1 MQISRYNERKILDKL
16 KPKKVCVLLGPR
28 RVGKT
33 ELIKKIADQSK
44 EPVLFLNGDDIRTHL
59 LLEERSVANYRQ
71 VLGDNKLLIIDEAQE
86 IENIGQKLK
95 LIVDEID
102 ELKVLITGSS
112 AFEINNQVGEPLV
125 GRKHV
130 FHMYPLAQLEYASVE
145 NSLQTAENLE
155 ERLIYGS
162 YPELLH
168 IPDFKQ
174 KQNYLNEL
182 VFSYLIKD
190 VLSFEGIKKRDKIMK
205 LLQMM
210 AFRVGSEISV
220 EGIGNE
226 LGISKNT
233 VDKYL
238 DLFEKVFIMYPVSG
252 YTKNADNEITK
263 KRKWYFWDNGVR
275 NALINQFNPLSLR
288 TDVGQ
293 LWENYLFIERTKK
306 FANEERTVFSHFWR
320 TQTKQEID
328 RIEDENGQLRA
339 YEFKW
344 TQEKVKIPPQFA
356 KNYPKAEF
364 NLVNKRNYLRF
375 IL

>member
-102 ELKVLITGSS
+102 DVKVLITGSS

-130 FHMYPLAQLEYASVE
+130 FHMYPLAQLEYTTME

-288 TDVGQ
+288 TDIGQ

-306 FANEERTVFSHFWR
+306 LANEDRTVFSHFWR

-344 TQEKVKIPPQFA
+344 SQEKAKIPPQFA

-364 NLVNKRNYLRF
+364 NVVNKANYLGF

>member
-1 MQISRYNERKILDKL
+1 MQISRYNERKILNKL

-33 ELIKKIADQSK
+33 ELIKKIASQSK
-44 EPVLFLNGDDIRTHL
+44 EPVLFFNGDDIRTHL

-71 VLGDNKLLIIDEAQE
+71 VLGDHKLLIIDEAQE
-86 IENIGQKLK
+86 IENIGKKLK

-102 ELKVLITGSS
+102 DVKVLITGSS

-145 NSLQTAENLE
+145 NSIQTAENLE

-168 IPDFKQ
+168 IKDFKQ

-275 NALINQFNPLSLR
+275 NALINQFNSLSFR

-306 FANEERTVFSHFWR
+306 LANEDRTVFSHFWR

-339 YEFKW
+339 YELKW
-344 TQEKVKIPPQFA
+344 SQEKAKIPPQFA
-356 KNYPKAEF
+356 KNYPDAEF
-364 NLVNKRNYLRF
+364 TVVNKSNYLGF

>member
-1 MQISRYNERKILDKL
+1 MQISRYNERKILSKL
-16 KPKKVCVLLGPR
+16 KPKKVCVLIGPR

-33 ELIKKIADQSK
+33 ELIKKIAQQSK
-44 EPVLFLNGDDIRTHL
+44 DPVLLLNGDDMQTHL
-59 LLEERSVANYRQ
+59 LLEDRSVAHYKQ
-71 VLGDNKLLIIDEAQE
+71 VLGNNKLLIIDEAQE

-95 LIVDEID
+95 LIVDEIND
-102 ELKVLITGSS
+102 VKVLISGSS

-130 FHMYPLAQLEYASVE
+130 FHMYPLAQLEYAAAE
-145 NSLQTAENLE
+145 NSLQTAQNLE

-168 IPDFKQ
+168 IPDFKE
-174 KQNYLNEL
+174 KQTYLNEL

-220 EGIGNE
+220 EGIGNQ

-252 YTKNADNEITK
+252 YAKNGDNEITK
-263 KRKWYFWDNGVR
+263 KRKWYFWDNGIR
-275 NALINQFNPLSLR
+275 NALINQFNPLNLR

-328 RIEDENGQLRA
+328 RIEDENDQLRA

-344 TQEKVKIPPQFA
+344 SQDKVKIPPQFA

-364 NLVNKRNYLRF
+364 HVINKDNYLNF

>member
-1 MQISRYNERKILDKL
+1 MQISRYNERKILEKL

-102 ELKVLITGSS
+102 DIKVLITGSS

>member
-28 RVGKT
+28 RIGKT

-44 EPVLFLNGDDIRTHL
+44 EPVLFLNGDDMRTHL

-102 ELKVLITGSS
+102 DVKVLITGSS

-356 KNYPKAEF
+356 NNYPKAAF

>member
-1 MQISRYNERKILDKL
+1 MQISRYNERKILEKL

>member
-102 ELKVLITGSS
+102 DVKVLITGSS

-130 FHMYPLAQLEYASVE
+130 FHMYPLAQLEYTTME

-288 TDVGQ
+288 TDIGQ

-306 FANEERTVFSHFWR
+306 FANEERTVFSHFLGAHKPNKKL
-320 TQTKQEID
+320 TESKMKMVNYAPMNS
-328 RIEDENGQLRA
+328 NGH
-339 YEFKW
+339 K
-344 TQEKVKIPPQFA
+344 KNVKIPPQFA
-356 KNYPKAEF
+356 KKLPKS
-364 NLVNKRNYLRF
+364 R
-375 IL
+375 I

>member
-28 RVGKT
+28 RIGKT

-44 EPVLFLNGDDIRTHL
+44 EPVLFLNGDDMRTHL

-102 ELKVLITGSS
+102 DVKVLITGSS

-210 AFRVGSEISV
+210 AFRVGSEISI

-288 TDVGQ
+288 TDIGQ

-306 FANEERTVFSHFWR
+306 LANEERTVFSHFWR

-344 TQEKVKIPPQFA
+344 SQEKVKIPPQFA

-364 NLVNKRNYLRF
+364 NAVNKRNYLRF

>member
-1 MQISRYNERKILDKL
+1 MQISRYNERKILNKL

-33 ELIKKIADQSK
+33 ELIKKIANQSK

-71 VLGDNKLLIIDEAQE
+71 VLGDHKLLIIDEAQE
-86 IENIGQKLK
+86 IENIGKKLK

-102 ELKVLITGSS
+102 DIKVLITGSS

-130 FHMYPLAQLEYASVE
+130 FHMYPLAQLEYATVE

-168 IPDFKQ
+168 IPNFKQ

-275 NALINQFNPLSLR
+275 NALINQFNPLGLR

-339 YEFKW
+339 FEFKW
-344 TQEKVKIPPQFA
+344 SQEKVKIPPQFA

-364 NLVNKRNYLRF
+364 NVVTKGNYLGF
-375 IL
+375 VM

>member
-102 ELKVLITGSS
+102 DVKVLITGSS

-130 FHMYPLAQLEYASVE
+130 FHMYPLAQLEYTTME

-288 TDVGQ
+288 TDIGQ

>member
-1 MQISRYNERKILDKL
+1 MQISRYNERKILEKL

-263 KRKWYFWDNGVR
+263 KRKWFFWDNGVR

>member
-102 ELKVLITGSS
+102 DVKVLITGSS

-130 FHMYPLAQLEYASVE
+130 FHMYPLAQLEYTTME

-220 EGIGNE
+220 DGIDIGKMNVILLKKIEE
-226 LGISKNT
+226 LTLYI
-233 VDKYL
+233 VDLQKEVEVL
-238 DLFEKVFIMYPVSG
+238 K
-252 YTKNADNEITK
+252 TK
-263 KRKWYFWDNGVR
+263 
-275 NALINQFNPLSLR
+275 
-288 TDVGQ
+288 
-293 LWENYLFIERTKK
+293 
-306 FANEERTVFSHFWR
+306 
-320 TQTKQEID
+320 
-328 RIEDENGQLRA
+328 
-339 YEFKW
+339 
-344 TQEKVKIPPQFA
+344 
-356 KNYPKAEF
+356 
-364 NLVNKRNYLRF
+364 
-375 IL
+375 